1 MEKEQFEQ
9 FEINNITGEIII
21 SGDVKTFEEIKQ
33 IKVKAFNLLNK
44 TDFVNINGVF
54 EAKRDAMI
62 KILSSLPISYTWE
75 ILDHSLTKEFSSIK
89 GRLTVNTNDITRSID
104 AIGTC
109 EINELRGTKSSHIMI
124 ATSETR
130 ALKRAID
137 VCFGS
142 VVNYFVIKYLNKEGN

>member
-21 SGDVKTFEEIKQ
+21 PGDVKTFEEIKY

-75 ILDHSLTKEFSSIK
+75 ILDHSLTKEFSK
-89 GRLTVNTNDITRSID
+89 VQGRLTVTTTDITRSID

-109 EINELRGTKSSHIMI
+109 EINELRGTRSSHIMI